1 MALTA
6 AQLKKYGLS
15 KSDATASD
23 HDAGIVKGPGG
34 NYYSIDGFER
44 QQKEGIDTDQGAVF
58 SSSLEKDS
66 GKDFTNFNTA
76 TDVEGALQA
85 LYGGKGSDKEDEP
98 VVHSAH
104 LAHARARSQQR
115 VKDRVSGQIGRDLY
129 GGGVQDGNSF
139 LDRYVLNLG
148 EKLENGYYVKSDGH
162 STNDSQIAA
171 QANSQALDIPTFA
184 KTGEDNRF

>member
-76 TDVEGALQA
+76 TDVEGALNA
-85 LYGGKGSDKEDEP
+85 LYGGGSNKEDEP
-98 VVHSAH
+98 IVHSPE
-104 LAHARARSQQR
+104 LAHARARHQTR
-115 VKDRVSGQIGRDLY
+115 VNERVDGSIGRRLY
-129 GGGVQDGNSF
+129 GGGDEAAGGSF
-139 LDRYVLNLG
+139 LDKYIRNFG
-148 EKLENGYYVKSDGH
+148 EKLENGFYVKNFA
-162 STNDSQIAA
+162 TPDSQVAA
-171 QANSQALDIPTFA
+171 SANNEALDA
-184 KTGEDNRF
+184 SYYARTGEDNRFQ